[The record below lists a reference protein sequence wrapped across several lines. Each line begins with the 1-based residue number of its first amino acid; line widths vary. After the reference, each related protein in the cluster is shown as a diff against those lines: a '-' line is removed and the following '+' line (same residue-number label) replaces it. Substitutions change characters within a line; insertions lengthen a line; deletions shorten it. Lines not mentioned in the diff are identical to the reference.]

1 MTDIIC
7 PVCGKTNPAEAE
19 TCQFCQAPLKTPAFT
34 PDFDERSDLPDWLRS
49 LNADQSAFPVTGPG
63 EEPANVPDWLSNIG
77 GEAKEGQPSEAPAEP
92 AEGKPDWLAEL
103 IQEEPAEPLPTD
115 LPDWLAGQAPAS
127 ATPFAGEEQDW
138 TADWMAGEGAAEQT
152 ETSGEPVE
160 EEAPSSIPA
169 FTFDSLESFEE
180 QETPTTTQ
188 GEAEGADDLLSTL
201 PDWVANVTAEEA
213 EAEGVEG
220 EGELAPAQLPSW
232 LEAMR
237 PAEADQPSAPPEDL
251 SGFTAE
257 SSGPL
262 IGLRGVLS
270 AEPVGIRT
278 RRAAAYSIKLRVTD
292 EQKQRVALLEQL
304 LADEPKPKA
313 LPSAPVITAQ
323 YIFRLLIAAALL
335 LPVLWAVV
343 SNGRLTPL
351 PDPTAAPGVMAMYNL
366 IQRLPA
372 DAPVLVAFDYEAGYS
387 GEMDVAG
394 SAVLEH
400 LLNRGASL
408 ALVSTSAT
416 GPALAERFI
425 ANLNQ
430 QPERLNNPYTNY
442 ANLGYIPGGTIGLYS
457 LARSVHSTLPYD
469 LHGVDVWASGPLSS
483 VQDLADFG
491 LVLVLVSDPE
501 TARAWVEQAGPILKQ
516 NGTALAMIASAQTAP
531 LVQPYFAGN
540 PRQVE
545 GLIAGMAGGAAYENA
560 SAVSGPARLAWDA
573 YSLGLAVSVLVILIG
588 TLVDVSYKALRVE
601 MKGK

>member
-19 TCQFCQAPLKTPAFT
+19 TCQFCQAPLKTSAFT
-34 PDFDERSDLPDWLRS
+34 PDFDEASDLPDWLRS
-49 LNADQSAFPVTGPG
+49 LNADQGAFPVTGTG
-63 EEPANVPDWLSNIG
+63 EEPAKVPDWLSNIG
-77 GEAKEGQPSEAPAEP
+77 GVTKEEQPSEAPAEP
-92 AEGKPDWLAEL
+92 AAGKPDWLADL
-103 IQEEPAEPLPTD
+103 IQGEPAEPLPAD

-127 ATPFAGEEQDW
+127 ATPFSGDEQDW
-138 TADWMAGEGAAEQT
+138 TADWMAGEGTAEQT
-152 ETSGEPVE
+152 ETSAEPVE
-160 EEAPSSIPA
+160 EETPSSIPA

-188 GEAEGADDLLSTL
+188 DEAEGTGDLLSTL
-201 PDWVANVTAEEA
+201 PDWVANVTAEDA
-213 EAEGVEG
+213 EAEGGEG

-237 PAEADQPSAPPEDL
+237 PAEADQPSVPPEDL

-292 EQKQRVALLEQL
+292 EQKQRVTLLEQL

-313 LPSAPVITAQ
+313 LPSAPMITAQ
-323 YIFRLLIAAALL
+323 YVFRLLIAVALL

-387 GEMDVAG
+387 GEMDAAG

-469 LHGVDVWASGPLSS
+469 LHGIDVWASGPLSS

-516 NGTALAMIASAQTAP
+516 NGTALAMITSAQTTP

-545 GLIAGMAGGAAYENA
+545 GLIAGMAGGAAYESA
-560 SAVSGPARLAWDA
+560 SAVNGPAHLAWDA